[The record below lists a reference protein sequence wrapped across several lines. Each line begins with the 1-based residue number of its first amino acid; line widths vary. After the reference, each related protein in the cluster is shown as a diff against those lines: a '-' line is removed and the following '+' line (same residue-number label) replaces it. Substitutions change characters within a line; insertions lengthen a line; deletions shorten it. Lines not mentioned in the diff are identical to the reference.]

1 MEKFKKIINL
11 IFKRFNL
18 KLIKYSNYK
27 KLIINETKAFDLK
40 IINSINKKRNVINA
54 IKYLPFSHSQLRQ
67 DIFVL
72 NETNFKKNG
81 LFVEFGAANGV
92 SNSNTFLLEKKFNW
106 KGILVEP
113 AKSFLKELKKKR
125 NCHIENKIVFKDSKS
140 KLMFCETYNPELSSI
155 NQNHYYNRDF
165 VKFKYKLQT
174 ISLNDLLRKYNMPKI
189 IDYLS
194 IDTEG
199 SEFDILNNFKFE
211 EFKFRIITCEHNFS
225 TNRKKIF
232 NLLSKNN
239 YTRKYTEISQ
249 FEDWYVNTN
258 II

>member
-1 MEKFKKIINL
+1 MEKLKKIINL
-11 IFKRFNL
+11 ILKKFNL

-27 KLIINETKAFDLK
+27 NLLINETKAFDLK
-40 IINSINKKRNVINA
+40 FINLIKKKHIIKAVKLFPHSR
-54 IKYLPFSHSQLRQ
+54 SQLRQ

-72 NETNFKKNG
+72 IETNFKKGG
-81 LFVEFGAANGV
+81 LFIEFGAANGV

-113 AKSFLKELKKKR
+113 AKSFYKELKRKR
-125 NCHIENKIVFKDSKS
+125 NCYIENKIVYKDSKS
-140 KLMFCETYNPELSSI
+140 KLIFYESYNPELSTI
-155 NQNHYYNRDF
+155 NLSNNHNRDF
-165 VKFKYKLQT
+165 VRSKYELET

-199 SEFDILNNFKFE
+199 SEFDILNKFNFK
-211 EFKFRIITCEHNFS
+211 EFKFRIITCEHNFGF
-225 TNRKKIF
+225 NRKKVF

-239 YTRKYTEISQ
+239 YTRKFSEISL
-249 FEDWYVNTN
+249 FDDWYINKN

>member
-1 MEKFKKIINL
+1 MGKIKKIINL
-11 IFKRFNL
+11 ILKKLNL

-27 KLIINETKAFDLK
+27 NLLINETKAFDLK
-40 IINSINKKRNVINA
+40 FINLIKKKHIIKAVKLFPYSR
-54 IKYLPFSHSQLRQ
+54 SQLRQ

-72 NETNFKKNG
+72 NETNFKKG
-81 LFVEFGAANGV
+81 GFFIEFGAANGV

-113 AKSFLKELKKKR
+113 AKSFYKELKRKR
-125 NCHIENKIVFKDSKS
+125 NCYIENKIVYKDSKS
-140 KLMFCETYNPELSSI
+140 KLIFYESYNPELSTI
-155 NQNHYYNRDF
+155 NLSNNHNRDF
-165 VKFKYKLQT
+165 IRSKYELET

-199 SEFDILNNFKFE
+199 SEFDILNKFNFK
-211 EFKFRIITCEHNFS
+211 EFKFRIITCEHNFGF
-225 TNRKKIF
+225 NRKKVF

-239 YTRKYTEISQ
+239 YTRKFSEISL
-249 FEDWYVNTN
+249 FDDWYINKS